1 MDQIILLEAIKEKAS
16 DIHMEPHKDKII
28 IRFRVDGFLRIVFI
42 FKVEEY
48 LQIISKIKLN
58 SDLDITEKRRPQ
70 DGKMTIKDQDK
81 TYDLRVSIIPVSYG
95 EKIVIRVL
103 YRDVFNYSLNKLNLT
118 KTQINNI
125 RYIMKSNNGLVFVNG
140 PTGSGKSTTLYTMI
154 QELNNEEI
162 NISTLEDPVEVI
174 IDGISQMSI
183 NTKINIGFAQGLRSI
198 LRQDPDLIM
207 LGEIRDEE
215 TAEMT
220 VRAALTGHKVYST
233 IHTKDAREVFIRL
246 EDMGVESY
254 LIRDSIVGII
264 SQRLIRVL
272 CDECKKKDINILVL
286 NKKVESYK
294 KCGCSKC
301 NYSGYRGRALVA
313 AVHIIDNNTK
323 EAIRR
328 IHEDRD
334 ILTNNEMIDNLN
346 DLLINGKIS
355 FDDYNDFIKWEGIS
369 HSYENVK

>member
-48 LQIISKIKLN
+48 LQIVSKIKLN
-58 SDLDITEKRRPQ
+58 SDLDITERRRPQ

-328 IHEDRD
+328 IHEDRY

>member
-48 LQIISKIKLN
+48 LQIVSKIKLN

-118 KTQINNI
+118 KTQISNI

-328 IHEDRD
+328 IHEDRY

>member
-48 LQIISKIKLN
+48 LQIVSKIKLN

-118 KTQINNI
+118 KTQISNI

>member
-48 LQIISKIKLN
+48 LQIVSKIKLN

>member
-48 LQIISKIKLN
+48 LQIVSKIKLN

-328 IHEDRD
+328 IHEDRY

>member
-1 MDQIILLEAIKEKAS
+1 
-16 DIHMEPHKDKII
+16 
-28 IRFRVDGFLRIVFI
+28 
-42 FKVEEY
+42 
-48 LQIISKIKLN
+48 
-58 SDLDITEKRRPQ
+58 
-70 DGKMTIKDQDK
+70 
-81 TYDLRVSIIPVSYG
+81 
-95 EKIVIRVL
+95 
-103 YRDVFNYSLNKLNLT
+103 
-118 KTQINNI
+118 
-125 RYIMKSNNGLVFVNG
+125 
-140 PTGSGKSTTLYTMI
+140 
-154 QELNNEEI
+154 
-162 NISTLEDPVEVI
+162 LEDPVEVI

>member
-48 LQIISKIKLN
+48 LQIVSKIKLN

-118 KTQINNI
+118 KTQISNI

-355 FDDYNDFIKWEGIS
+355 FDDYDDFIKWEGIS

>member
-48 LQIISKIKLN
+48 LQIVSKIKLN

-355 FDDYNDFIKWEGIS
+355 FEDYNDFIKWEGIS

>member
-48 LQIISKIKLN
+48 LQIVSKIKLN

-118 KTQINNI
+118 KTQISNI

-313 AVHIIDNNTK
+313 AVHIIEIIQK
-323 EAIRR
+323 K
-328 IHEDRD
+328 
-334 ILTNNEMIDNLN
+334 L
-346 DLLINGKIS
+346 
-355 FDDYNDFIKWEGIS
+355 
-369 HSYENVK
+369 

>member
-48 LQIISKIKLN
+48 LQIVSKIKLN

-118 KTQINNI
+118 KTQISNI

-162 NISTLEDPVEVI
+162 NISTLE
-174 IDGISQMSI
+174 
-183 NTKINIGFAQGLRSI
+183 
-198 LRQDPDLIM
+198 
-207 LGEIRDEE
+207 
-215 TAEMT
+215 
-220 VRAALTGHKVYST
+220 
-233 IHTKDAREVFIRL
+233 
-246 EDMGVESY
+246 
-254 LIRDSIVGII
+254 
-264 SQRLIRVL
+264 
-272 CDECKKKDINILVL
+272 
-286 NKKVESYK
+286 
-294 KCGCSKC
+294 
-301 NYSGYRGRALVA
+301 
-313 AVHIIDNNTK
+313 
-323 EAIRR
+323 
-328 IHEDRD
+328 
-334 ILTNNEMIDNLN
+334 
-346 DLLINGKIS
+346 
-355 FDDYNDFIKWEGIS
+355 
-369 HSYENVK
+369 

>member
-48 LQIISKIKLN
+48 LQIVSKIKLN

-81 TYDLRVSIIPVSYG
+81 TYDLRVSIIPVSCG

>member
-48 LQIISKIKLN
+48 LQIVSKIKLN

-118 KTQINNI
+118 KTQISNI

-294 KCGCSKC
+294 KCGCSKS

>member
-28 IRFRVDGFLRIVFI
+28 IRFREDGFLRIVFI

-48 LQIISKIKLN
+48 LQIVSKIKLN

-118 KTQINNI
+118 KTQISNI